1 MKCLSDHRVEAWRA
15 GSYRNLTLPESFS
28 NLFSCIRPGDRVV
41 LKPNWVR
48 ASHMYKPEEWESVI
62 THPAVIQAVL
72 TEVIARLRNKG
83 TIRIIDGPHF
93 DTRYEE
99 LISHYPVEEWKKLAT
114 REGIM
119 LEVIDLRD
127 EEQHFRND
135 IMVKRAKL
143 KGDPRGSVEFN
154 LNGTA
159 SEFFGQVKSPRG
171 YYGAFY
177 DIAETNR
184 AHDGNNNLYRVSRSV
199 IDSDVFINLPKL
211 KTHKKGGITCCL
223 KNLVGIN
230 TYRNYLP
237 HHMEGHPSEG
247 GDQFPPAQKAG
258 KLEGPVVAWLKKHLF
273 IHPSLSFISIPLK
286 LMGRAVFG
294 HTDTTIRSG
303 NWYGNDTIWRTIL
316 DLNKIL
322 LYGNPDGT
330 MRPDEPEQAKRYIGI
345 VDGIIAG
352 EGNGPMAPDAV
363 QMGYLFGG
371 TNPVA
376 IDAVCAAM
384 MGFDAMR
391 LPSVQKAFGIKHF
404 PLTRFE
410 PAAMKLAEGENEYLI
425 GEIPGEKITRFKPHM
440 GWRNYL
446 EKMQEVDR

>member
-1 MKCLSDHRVEAWRA
+1 MKCLSESRVVAWKA
-15 GSYRNLTLPESFS
+15 ESYQDLQLPESFR
-28 NLFSCIRPGDRVV
+28 NLFSCIQPGDRVV

-72 TEVIARLRNKG
+72 SEVIARLG
-83 TIRIIDGPHF
+83 GSGEIRIIDGPHF

-99 LISHYPVEEWKKLAT
+99 LISHYPVEEWKKLAIG
-114 REGIM
+114 EGIR

-143 KGDPRGSVEFN
+143 EGDPRGSVEFN
-154 LNGTA
+154 LVGEN
-159 SEFFGQVKSPRG
+159 SEFHGQVKSPRG

-177 DIAETNR
+177 DIEETNR
-184 AHDGNNNLYRVSRSV
+184 AHDGTNNLYRVSRSV

-230 TYRNYLP
+230 TYRNFLP

-247 GDQFPPAQKAG
+247 GDQFPPATQAG
-258 KLEGPVVAWLKKHLF
+258 KLEGPLVAWLKKNLF
-273 IHPSLSFISIPLK
+273 IHPSLAFISIPLK
-286 LMGRAVFG
+286 LMGRMVFG

-322 LYGNPDGT
+322 LYGNPDGS
-330 MRPDEPEQAKRYIGI
+330 MRSDNPEMAKRYIGI

-371 TNPVA
+371 NNPVA
-376 IDAVCAAM
+376 IDAACAAM
-384 MGFDAMR
+384 MGFDPMR
-391 LPSVQKAFGIKHF
+391 LPSVKKAFDIRHYPVTGF
-404 PLTRFE
+404 PADE
-410 PAAMKLAEGENEYLI
+410 MKISVGQEEYSLFSLP
-425 GEIPGEKITRFKPHM
+425 EDKITRFVPHL

-446 EKMQEVDR
+446 EKQPAAR